1 MIAETEVAKFFAA
14 YAEFYNDALLPE
26 ADLKDVA
33 DIYSSAFI
41 SVTPGAVMAGEN
53 GKQLI
58 EIMKKGFEGYRT
70 IGAGKMTCK
79 DVSVTPID
87 RDHCVAKVQWA
98 GEYQNKKAA
107 LITIDFEVSYLL
119 ERRDGKLKV
128 FGWISGD
135 EQAEFRKHGLL

>member
-1 MIAETEVAKFFAA
+1 MIAKAEVAKFFGA
-14 YAEFYNDALLPE
+14 YAEFYNDALLSD
-26 ADLKDVA
+26 AGLKDVA

-41 SVTPGAVMAGEN
+41 SVTPGGVMAGEN

-58 EIMKKGFEGYRT
+58 EIMKKGFEGYRAM
-70 IGAGKMTCK
+70 GAGKMTCR

-87 RDHCVAKVQWA
+87 QDHCVAKVQWS

>member
-26 ADLKDVA
+26 ADLKGVA

-58 EIMKKGFEGYRT
+58 EIMKKGFEGY
-70 IGAGKMTCK
+70 TCK